1 MMRRSIIVG
10 ALALV
15 ALPPA
20 ALACEPNPNPDM
32 RPWKD
37 RVAGSSPM
45 FIGTVVE
52 LRGADGQVWRDAPDC
67 PRASASKECEA
78 FNNGSATVVFDVEVP
93 IHGIANSTFTIEQGF
108 GSDCRVRFDLG
119 QRWLFAGNFNE
130 SPSMY
135 LNQSYD
141 WQQAAE
147 ARKAARPRK

>member
-15 ALPPA
+15 ALPQA

-67 PRASASKECEA
+67 PRARASKECEA

-93 IHGIANSTFTIEQGF
+93 IHGIADSTFTIEQGF

-147 ARKAARPRK
+147 ARKTGLPRK